1 MPPRLP
7 KHRGQLL
14 FLQRRGRRGRLYE
27 RGFLSNGPT
36 EPLLPPKMTM
46 EMGVHRVRDCSD
58 GAASYDDPGDC

>member
-1 MPPRLP
+1 MIGSIDPRLA

-36 EPLLPPKMTM
+36 EPLLPPKKNLA
-46 EMGVHRVRDCSD
+46 EK
-58 GAASYDDPGDC
+58 DPLECH